1 LTGQG
6 PSARNE
12 IFYFGGTHFG
22 AIRIGDFKF
31 QFYQQPN
38 GWLGEKPETDTP
50 MMTDLREDPFER
62 LMSVRG
68 ESMNNGGGTGYM
80 NSFFAREFWRFI
92 MMQEAV
98 EVLAKSAI
106 EFPPMQPGAAFGI
119 QEIKVKVAKA
129 IAAQTGQ

>member
-1 LTGQG
+1 
-6 PSARNE
+6 
-12 IFYFGGTHFG
+12 
-22 AIRIGDFKF
+22 
-31 QFYQQPN
+31 
-38 GWLGEKPETDTP
+38 
-50 MMTDLREDPFER
+50 
-62 LMSVRG
+62 
-68 ESMNNGGGTGYM
+68 M